1 VIDLFT
7 KKSKTCP
14 SDLAKRRAGKTYG
27 KVKNQ
32 NRGDKNKKY
41 EHPVNPNKKRK

>member
-1 VIDLFT
+1 MIRGTDPMIRPHDHFT
-7 KKSKTCP
+7 
-14 SDLAKRRAGKTYG
+14 KRRAGKTYG